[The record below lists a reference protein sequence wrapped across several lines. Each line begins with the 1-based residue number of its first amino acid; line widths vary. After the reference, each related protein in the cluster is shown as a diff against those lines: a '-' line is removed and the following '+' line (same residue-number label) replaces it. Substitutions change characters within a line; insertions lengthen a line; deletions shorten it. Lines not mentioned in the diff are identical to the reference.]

1 MVLTDNDAT
10 QVGDLDR
17 KEEFTQGQSDKKL
30 IRQIDAWLEE
40 SSSFYE
46 DLRRIWQTNL
56 EYYRGNQTEVL
67 TIRGKKSKAVEN
79 RIWMATE
86 TMIPI
91 ATARLPEMEVLSNN
105 DDEKSQMNADS
116 LKKVLAY
123 GFERVGVQEKA
134 ERFAR
139 DMIVKRYGV
148 LKPSWNKAIDDF
160 EVTVIDPRRIR
171 IPAFGRSVDELKYI
185 IEDLELSFEQLVE
198 QFGKAKANDVFKA
211 NPKPSDDKIRK
222 VTYSIQEVWTNET
235 VVWRAGK
242 IILKKKA
249 NPFFNFKN
257 KNKNHF
263 DKPAKPY
270 IIRSLFHTSESII
283 GETDYIQQVMRI
295 QDNINTRKRQIEDL
309 TSLVGNPFLIIDSDV
324 MSEEE
329 AAQITNE
336 PGQIIH
342 GPGAADP
349 GRIRFE
355 SPGQIPQYMFAD
367 LETSR
372 NELDNIWGIHSTTRG
387 EREGRETLGGRK
399 LLRQADLGRIDGI
412 ARQIERG
419 LGDLGDWF
427 TQLIKMFYTT
437 ERTLSILGDD
447 GVEMVR
453 AFKGDQVENV
463 RLIVRPGSTL
473 PRDEVTI
480 HGEAIQLWQ
489 LQAIGIRTLYKMLKL
504 PNAPEAIQDYANTH
518 SGAILQEG
526 QQQAGQQTGGA
537 IQGLEGIQT
546 PQQAA

>member
-1 MVLTDNDAT
+1 MALTDQDAT

-17 KEEFTQGQSDKKL
+17 KEEFTQKQSDKDL

-40 SSSFYE
+40 SSSFYQ
-46 DLRRIWQTNL
+46 DLRRVWEENL
-56 EYYRGNQTEVL
+56 EYYRGNQTDL
-67 TIRGKKSKAVEN
+67 LRIRGTRSKAVEN
-79 RIWMATE
+79 RIWMAVE

-91 ATARLPEMEVLSNN
+91 ATARLPEIETLSN
-105 DDEKSQMNADS
+105 DDNEVAQRNADE
-116 LKKVLAY
+116 LKKALEF
-123 GFERVGVQEKA
+123 GNERMGVQEKS
-134 ERFAR
+134 EKFAR
-139 DMIVKRYGV
+139 NMVVKRYGV
-148 LKPSWNKAIDDF
+148 FKKVWDKNIDDYDTI
-160 EVTVIDPRRIR
+160 VVDPKRIR
-171 IPAFGRSVDELKYI
+171 IPAFGRDVHELKYV
-185 IEDLELSFEQLVE
+185 IEDLEMSFEQLVE
-198 QFGKAKANDVFKA
+198 QFGKTKADEVFKA
-211 NPKPSDDKIRK
+211 NPKPSDDKVRK

-235 VVWRAGK
+235 VVWRAGN
-242 IILKKKA
+242 IILKKEA
-249 NPFFNFKN
+249 NPFFDFKN
-257 KNKNHF
+257 KKKNHF
-263 DKPAKPY
+263 DKPQKPY
-270 IIRSLFHTSESII
+270 IIKSLFHTTESII
-283 GETDYIQQVMRI
+283 GETDYVQQVKRI

-355 SPGQIPQYMFAD
+355 SPGQVPQYMFAD

-399 LLRQADLGRIDGI
+399 LLRQADLGRIDLV
-412 ARQIERG
+412 ARQIERA
-419 LGDLGDWF
+419 LGESADWD
-427 TQLIKMFYTT
+427 TQMIKMFYTA
-437 ERTLSILGDD
+437 ERTFSILGDD
-447 GVEMVR
+447 GVEMIR
-453 AFKGDQVENV
+453 AFKGDNVENV

-489 LQAIGIRTLYKMLKL
+489 LGAIGIRTLYKMIKL
-504 PNAPEAIQDYANTH
+504 PNAPEAVADYANTQ

-526 QQQAGQQTGGA
+526 QQQAGGA
-537 IQGLEGIQT
+537 PQGLEGIPN
-546 PQQAA
+546 PQQQ